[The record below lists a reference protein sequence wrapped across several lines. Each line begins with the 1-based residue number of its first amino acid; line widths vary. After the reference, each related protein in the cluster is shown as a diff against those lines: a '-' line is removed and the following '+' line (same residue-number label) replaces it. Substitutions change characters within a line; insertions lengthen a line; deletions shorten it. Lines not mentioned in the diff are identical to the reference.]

1 MTPAC
6 SRARWGSRI
15 CDIFHTSSTLPR
27 FAFRRSLW
35 EPSRSREEDCTAG
48 TVPALLGALR
58 AGAGKAGCKCCIF
71 SLFARSSLGV
81 HVVEAGQRQRVPS
94 SWGRCGRQGSADD
107 AAARLLRVGSALG
120 PAAACGALCR
130 CGWSI
135 PQRRRRK
142 AENGRFIDFGICF
155 FNAGALGHV
164 ADVSF
169 LDMSAGGRAGD
180 LVFRLGGGRASRG
193 PWAPCNYCGVGCK
206 FCTGAALCDAVG
218 RRASTRTRSAGKGC
232 FGGGKGEKG
241 SGVQA
246 AKTTARGRRT

>member
-6 SRARWGSRI
+6 SRARWGVGI
-15 CDIFHTSSTLPR
+15 IGIFHTSSTLPR

-58 AGAGKAGCKCCIF
+58 AGAGKAGCKGCIF
-71 SLFARSSLGV
+71 FFVRSEFARSSRRPITGG
-81 HVVEAGQRQRVPS
+81 VVEAVA
-94 SWGRCGRQGSADD
+94 SARGFRPAGED
-107 AAARLLRVGSALG
+107 AADVVPPMTWRPGCSALG
-120 PAAACGALCR
+120 PAAARGALRR

-180 LVFRLGGGRASRG
+180 LLFRLGGGRASRG

-206 FCTGAALCDAVG
+206 YCTGAAVILFLGVA
-218 RRASTRTRSAGKGC
+218 KF
-232 FGGGKGEKG
+232 FGG
-241 SGVQA
+241 
-246 AKTTARGRRT
+246 

>member
-1 MTPAC
+1 MTWRP
-6 SRARWGSRI
+6 
-15 CDIFHTSSTLPR
+15 
-27 FAFRRSLW
+27 
-35 EPSRSREEDCTAG
+35 
-48 TVPALLGALR
+48 
-58 AGAGKAGCKCCIF
+58 GC
-71 SLFARSSLGV
+71 
-81 HVVEAGQRQRVPS
+81 
-94 SWGRCGRQGSADD
+94 
-107 AAARLLRVGSALG
+107 SALG
-120 PAAACGALCR
+120 PAAARGALWR

-180 LVFRLGGGRASRG
+180 LLFRLGGGRASRG

-232 FGGGKGEKG
+232 FGGGKGERVREFRQRKKLHG
-241 SGVQA
+241 GGVRSTEGVSFFFFELLRVKRVIAFLPFFFSYSLFLLVCLFCHSSSTVGGCLRAFWFPLGAPPALPA
-246 AKTTARGRRT
+246 ALRFWLNVQPPTSQRST